1 MELYQ
6 NDGLGRLRFL
16 LNILTKKAGKVLA
29 YFPNRDMICHTYA
42 LRGDLKVRNET

>member
-16 LNILTKKAGKVLA
+16 LNILTKNAGKVLA